1 MNPYRTGAAAI
12 AVGLSLVWASS
23 SRAGPPPP
31 MWGGTFAVPVVA
43 CDTKDEAIAI
53 ANAGRESAEAL
64 LATYRQMSTTV
75 DGKGD
80 PTCANSR
87 ISYLVVNEREDFGIA
102 HAASGDLMHIW
113 VVHGGTSK
121 RDFWFIFAQPDP
133 QTNARAPDR
142 RRVADAG
149 GDLRIRC
156 RYFIAFA
163 ISGLTTLASVS
174 ALIGPITL

>member
-133 QTNARAPDR
+133 QTNA
-142 RRVADAG
+142 
-149 GDLRIRC
+149 
-156 RYFIAFA
+156 
-163 ISGLTTLASVS
+163 
-174 ALIGPITL
+174 